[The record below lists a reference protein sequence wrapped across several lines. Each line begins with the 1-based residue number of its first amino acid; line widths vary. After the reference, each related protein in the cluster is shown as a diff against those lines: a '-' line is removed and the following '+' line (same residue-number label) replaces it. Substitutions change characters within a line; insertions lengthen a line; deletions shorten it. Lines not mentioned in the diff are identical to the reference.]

1 MKPNGKTRASQLV
14 AVTSDVVH
22 VTFPGPAD
30 YILGDEEFPAEA
42 ARYFARDLAA
52 EFAKVRRQALKSA
65 ARAIEAEAARHNSTG
80 DSKDAFY
87 ANGLFKAAKNLREM
101 AKPKRRKA

>member
-1 MKPNGKTRASQLV
+1 MKPNSKTRAARLV

-42 ARYFARDLAA
+42 ARYFARDLTA

-65 ARAIEAEAARHNSTG
+65 AKAIESHACTVALEMADGLNAAARM
-80 DSKDAFY
+80 
-87 ANGLFKAAKNLREM
+87 LREM

>member
-1 MKPNGKTRASQLV
+1 MKPNSKTRAARLV

-22 VTFPGPAD
+22 ITFPGPAD
-30 YILGDEEFPAEA
+30 YILGGEEFPVEA
-42 ARYFARDLAA
+42 ARYFTRDLAA

-65 ARAIEAEAARHNSTG
+65 ARAISKRAEGAAELPG
-80 DSKDAFY
+80 Y
-87 ANGLFKAAKNLREM
+87 VNGLDDAAQMLREM